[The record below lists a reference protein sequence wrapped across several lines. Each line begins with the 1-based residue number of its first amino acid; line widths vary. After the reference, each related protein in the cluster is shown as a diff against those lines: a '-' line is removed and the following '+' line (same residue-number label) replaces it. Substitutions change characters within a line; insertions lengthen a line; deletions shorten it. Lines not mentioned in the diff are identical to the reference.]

1 MTRGPPL
8 PLAALVAGA
17 TLLLAAGLGR
27 PAGTEGADAAGKV
40 RRRRHSLR
48 LRLSTCSYGCFLFQ
62 PVNGVDIAAACKK

>member
-17 TLLLAAGLGR
+17 TLLLTAGLGR

-40 RRRRHSLR
+40 RKGGTRSGFVSRRH
-48 LRLSTCSYGCFLFQ
+48 GCFLFQ

>member
-1 MTRGPPL
+1 MTRGLSTP
-8 PLAALVAGA
+8 ARSARCRA

-40 RRRRHSLR
+40 RKGGTRADFVSR
-48 LRLSTCSYGCFLFQ
+48 SYGCFLFQ

>member
-40 RRRRHSLR
+40 RKGGTRADFVSR
-48 LRLSTCSYGCFLFQ
+48 SYGCFLFQ

>member
-17 TLLLAAGLGR
+17 TLLRAAGLGR

-40 RRRRHSLR
+40 RKGGTRADFVSR
-48 LRLSTCSYGCFLFQ
+48 SYGCFLFQ